1 MVYNLT
7 YAVSPVAK
15 GAGNKISK
23 QGIKHKAAYDNKYR
37 HTHNTAAG
45 LKQKKYANYTNYDIK
60 SGVVAYGLD
69 DVLVVEG
76 DIEYCCGGNYSQH
89 IVIPFY
95 PVLAHML
102 SRRIQQENQ

>member
-7 YAVSPVAK
+7 HAISPVTKRTGDKVAK
-15 GAGNKISK
+15 E
-23 QGIKHKAAYDNKYR
+23 GIQQEAAYDNKYR

-69 DVLVVEG
+69 DLFIIKG
-76 DIEYCCGGNYSQH
+76 D
-89 IVIPFY
+89 V
-95 PVLAHML
+95 
-102 SRRIQQENQ
+102 